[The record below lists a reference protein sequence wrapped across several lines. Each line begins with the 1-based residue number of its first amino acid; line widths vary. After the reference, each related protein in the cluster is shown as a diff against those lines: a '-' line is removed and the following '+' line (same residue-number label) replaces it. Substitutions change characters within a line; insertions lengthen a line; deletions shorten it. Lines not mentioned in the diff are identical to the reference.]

1 MSVQE
6 LLDIEHIKRLKY
18 KYFRSI
24 DMAQS
29 DDVKSCF
36 TEDATAYFKG
46 GSYEIDL
53 KNRDE
58 IVAFMA
64 EAFHPNAI
72 AMHQGHHPEI
82 DVLSET
88 EAEGLWY
95 LHDIFINLNDNTTL
109 RGSALY
115 KDTYKKVEWGL
126 ENRHHPLPAYL

>member
-1 MSVQE
+1 M
-6 LLDIEHIKRLKY
+6 K
-18 KYFRSI
+18 
-24 DMAQS
+24 QS

-58 IVAFMA
+58 IVTFMA

-82 DVLSET
+82 DILSET
-88 EAEGLWY
+88 EAKGLWY

-115 KDTYKKVEWGL
+115 TDTYKKVGEEWKIATTSYQRIYEEIEPRSDNIQVL
-126 ENRHHPLPAYL
+126 SHYLGGKA